1 MGLRDFFTKSS
12 SNNAAL
18 KMNDGAEPKK
28 LELVHDSTK
37 QSGAKKEKLPNA
49 LRTVVSTSEKQ
60 KDSASL
66 SASIFKLR
74 QKEHKE
80 VAPITHEEIAAR
92 AWQIWQNNGCRDGQ
106 EVENWLEAEAKLKA
120 DRQ

>member
-12 SNNAAL
+12 SSNAAL
-18 KMNDGAEPKK
+18 DMGKESGQKK

-37 QSGAKKEKLPNA
+37 QEAPKKEKLPNA
-49 LRTVVSTSEKQ
+49 LRTVATSEKQ
-60 KDSASL
+60 KESTSI

-80 VAPITHEEIAAR
+80 AAPITHEEIAAR
-92 AWQIWQNNGCRDGQ
+92 AWQIWQNNGCHDGQ
-106 EVENWLEAEAKLKA
+106 ELENWLEAEAQLKA
-120 DRQ
+120 ERQ